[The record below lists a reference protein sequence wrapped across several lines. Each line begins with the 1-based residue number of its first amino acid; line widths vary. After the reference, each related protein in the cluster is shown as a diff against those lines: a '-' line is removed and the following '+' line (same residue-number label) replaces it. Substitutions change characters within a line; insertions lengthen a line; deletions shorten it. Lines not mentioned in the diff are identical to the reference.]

1 MNELEVKEKIK
12 NFLVS
17 ELNLDDDLAF
27 DAELFGDE
35 VALDSID
42 SVEIVSFI
50 DSEFGV
56 SMTGVAKENFQSIN
70 TLAAYVVSHLE

>member
-1 MNELEVKEKIK
+1 MTELEVKEKIK
-12 NFLVS
+12 EFLVS
-17 ELNLDDDLAF
+17 ELNLDADLAF

-42 SVEIVSFI
+42 SVEIISFI

-70 TLAAYVVSHLE
+70 TLAAYVVSHQE

>member
-1 MNELEVKEKIK
+1 MTELEVKEKIK
-12 NFLVS
+12 EFLVN

-42 SVEIVSFI
+42 SVEIISFI

-70 TLAAYVVSHLE
+70 TLAAYVVAHAE